1 MFEEPRLS
9 RHVAS
14 VLWYLDGMELY
25 ARVNILDGRA
35 VRLPYGDVNDAIAL
49 DDDPVNRAK
58 GWVAK
63 GADRLHI
70 VDLDAAAFGNYKN
83 RGLIEDIITAVD
95 VPVQVGGGVR
105 SQMEVERVLGMGA
118 WRVVIG
124 TLAIIDQVQFWELNR
139 QHPHRIVVSLDVG
152 PDLEISIKGWTEQ
165 TGLYLEET
173 LINLSS
179 GGAAGFMISEVGRDA
194 LVDPPNFD
202 ALKLAVALVDEPVV
216 AAGGVRDLED
226 IATLVNL
233 TENGHKLAGLVV
245 GREVTA
251 GRFSVEEAATQLA
264 AAGHV
269 HGPWSRADLDLA
281 LARYRASAPDP
292 IDADSATVFVHWLA
306 SGG

>member
-1 MFEEPRLS
+1 
-9 RHVAS
+9 
-14 VLWYLDGMELY
+14 MELY

-35 VRLPYGDVNDAIAL
+35 VRLPYGDVTDAIAL

-70 VDLDAAAFGNYKN
+70 VDLDAAAYGDYKN

-105 SQMEVERVLGMGA
+105 SQIEVERVLGMGA

-124 TLAIIDQVQFWELNR
+124 TLAIIDQVLFWELNR
-139 QHPHRIVVSLDVG
+139 QHPHRIVVSLDVR

-165 TGLYLEET
+165 TGEYLEET

-194 LVDPPNFD
+194 LVEPPNFE
-202 ALKLAVALVDEPVV
+202 ALRMAVALVDEPVI

-226 IATLVNL
+226 VATLVNVR
-233 TENGHKLAGLVV
+233 ENGHKLAGLVV

-251 GRFSVEEAATQLA
+251 GRFTVEEVARELA

-269 HGPWSRADLDLA
+269 HGPWTRAELDVA
-281 LARYRASAPDP
+281 LARYREFAPDP
-292 IDADSATVFVHWLA
+292 ADANAATVFVQWLA
-306 SGG
+306 SSER